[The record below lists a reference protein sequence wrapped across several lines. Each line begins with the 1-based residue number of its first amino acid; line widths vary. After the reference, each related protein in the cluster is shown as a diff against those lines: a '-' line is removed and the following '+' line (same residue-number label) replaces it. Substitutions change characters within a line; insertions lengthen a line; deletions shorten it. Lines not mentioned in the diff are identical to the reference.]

1 VTLPLGRLSRDE
13 LPQVCASTLR
23 RGRGADGDMTVY
35 TAMQIMLLNHSMF
48 VMSVDQLRLMTL
60 PMYRQ
65 KPMQGQM
72 LRKQHA

>member
-1 VTLPLGRLSRDE
+1 
-13 LPQVCASTLR
+13 
-23 RGRGADGDMTVY
+23 
-35 TAMQIMLLNHSMF
+35 MQIMLLNHSMF